1 MYLLFGFLGLFF
13 LIGLF
18 VNFGHNFMDG
28 IKVVADF
35 GDMLLANL
43 KVVDG
48 LGEVLV
54 GELHEWTHGV
64 VAVI

>member
-1 MYLLFGFLGLFF
+1 MYLLFGYLGLFF

-35 GDMLLANL
+35 GDVLLANL

-48 LGEVLV
+48 FGEELV
-54 GELHEWTHGV
+54 GELHEGTHGV
-64 VAVI
+64 VAFV